1 MSLAK
6 VRDVIISPH
15 CIVSPFP
22 CLIPSLL
29 PTPRL
34 PHPIPLLL
42 SPISFFLLSCLIFFL
57 SFLPDLIFSP
67 LLLLPYLFPLSHLF
81 HLILSLSSPHSPI
94 SSFSSPSLSHH
105 VPLFISPPLPRFLL
119 LPLSSLSSFLLIIAA
134 SFTASPSPSPP
145 LLSPLSPLPP
155 FSAMPLQDES
165 VSLVCKPVNQ
175 A

>member
-57 SFLPDLIFSP
+57 SFLPDLIFS
-67 LLLLPYLFPLSHLF
+67 LLFSSSPTSSPYPISSTLSSLYLPPIRLSHLFPLLPYLTM
-81 HLILSLSSPHSPI
+81 SLSSSLLPYLVF
-94 SSFSSPSLSHH
+94 SFFPYQVSLLSCLSSP
-105 VPLFISPPLPRFLL
+105 PPLLLHL
-119 LPLSSLSSFLLIIAA
+119 LPLLLSSHHSL
-134 SFTASPSPSPP
+134 P
-145 LLSPLSPLPP
+145 SPLSPRCPCKTNR
-155 FSAMPLQDES
+155 
-165 VSLVCKPVNQ
+165 SL
-175 A
+175 